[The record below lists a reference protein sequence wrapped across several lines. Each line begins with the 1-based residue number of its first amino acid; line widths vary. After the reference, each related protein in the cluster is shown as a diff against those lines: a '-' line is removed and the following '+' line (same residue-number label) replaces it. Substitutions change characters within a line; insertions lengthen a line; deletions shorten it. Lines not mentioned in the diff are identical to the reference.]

1 MKNYIAF
8 VSLLLLFIQ
17 GQSQNINESKKIIA
31 ELCST
36 TYYGR
41 GYVNNGALLAS
52 QYLADLCTKK
62 KIKPYYQN
70 YFQKYYFDVNTHPYP
85 IDCKLDNKKLQVGK
99 DFLIGPSATQCNGNF
114 NLRYFDTRDSN
125 DLYLLMRKA
134 QMGFYKDEAIV
145 LRMAGRK
152 YKAYIDSFEYYGNT
166 PALLILTEEKK
177 LTHSISTDTQ
187 NIQTLYIYD
196 SLINQSEKIFIS
208 YKNKWLTQ
216 NESRNV
222 IAGIK
227 GKKHDSI
234 IVFSAHY
241 DHLGMQGD
249 AMFPGASDNAS
260 GCSMLIYLADYF
272 QKNKPKYDIVFIFF
286 SGEEAGLLG
295 SEYFVSNPLFDIKKI
310 KMLINIDIMGSAEN
324 GITVVNG
331 EVYPN
336 YFKKLT
342 DINNTKKYIPEI
354 RIRGKAR
361 NSDHYH
367 FSEKN
372 IPSFFIYSMGGPG
385 YYHDINDVADSLPL
399 RNYEQV
405 ASLLIDFV
413 MLINKD

>member
-1 MKNYIAF
+1 MKNFIAF
-8 VSLLLLFIQ
+8 ICSLLFFIQ
-17 GQSQNINESKKIIA
+17 AQAQNINESKKIID

-41 GYVNNGALLAS
+41 GYVNKGAILAS
-52 QYLADLCTKK
+52 EYLANLCAKK
-62 KIKPYYQN
+62 KIKPYHQS
-70 YFQKYYFDVNTHPYP
+70 YFQKYYFDINTHPYP
-85 IDCKLDNKKLQVGK
+85 IECKLDNKNLQVGK
-99 DFLIGPSATQCNGNF
+99 DFLLSPTATQCYGNF
-114 NLRYFDTRDSN
+114 TLRYFDTRDSN

-134 QMGFYKDEAIV
+134 QMGFKQDEAIV
-145 LRMAGRK
+145 LRMSGRK
-152 YKAYIDSFEYYGNT
+152 YKAYIDSFAYYGNT

-177 LTHSISTDTQ
+177 LTHSLSTDTQ
-187 NIQTLYIYD
+187 KQQTLYIYD
-196 SLINQSEKIFIS
+196 SVINQSEKIFVT

-227 GKKHDSI
+227 GKKQDSI

-260 GCSMLIYLADYF
+260 GSSMLFYLADYF

-295 SEYFVSNPLFDIKKI
+295 SEYFVSNPTFDIKKI
-310 KMLINIDIMGSAEN
+310 KILINIDIMGSAEN

-342 DINNTKKYIPEI
+342 AINDSKKYLPEV

-367 FSEKN
+367 FSEN
-372 IPSFFIYSMGGPG
+372 DIPSFFIYSMGGPG
-385 YYHDINDVADSLPL
+385 YYHDIYDKAESLPL
-399 RNYEQV
+399 NNYEQV
-405 ASLLIDFV
+405 AALLIDFV
-413 MLINKD
+413 NAINK